1 MIDFTVSAPASSAN
15 LGAGFDAVAL
25 ALELRMTARV
35 RERAPGAS
43 SEWTYAGAHAPTH
56 DGLRG
61 CIERGIVRIAPAAPS
76 LALALDNAIPLGAG
90 LGSSAA
96 AHALGVAIGAR
107 LVDRPPDDDLLA
119 RVVAELE
126 GHPDNA
132 LAAWYGGAVIAA
144 FGDDGLTVARFAP
157 PAVTAVVVVPEIALP
172 TAQARELLPP
182 SYSRAD
188 AVHNVQRAA
197 LLGAALAAGRADLL
211 RAAVRDKLHQPYR
224 AGAIPGLAEILD
236 LDDPALVAVAL
247 SGAGPSVLALV
258 HDEPQRIGRVIAE
271 IFARHGVRSTIL
283 TPPLAATGLAV
294 TFAARDHL
302 GRSDQARGGPSA
314 RENVGR
320 Q

>member
-1 MIDFTVSAPASSAN
+1 MI
-15 LGAGFDAVAL
+15 
-25 ALELRMTARV
+25 ARV

-43 SEWTYAGAHAPTH
+43 SDWTYSGTHAPTH

-61 CIERGIVRIAPAAPS
+61 CVERGIVRIAPAAPS
-76 LALALDNAIPLGAG
+76 LAVALDNAIPLGAG

-119 RVVAELE
+119 RAVAELE

-157 PAVTAVVVVPEIALP
+157 PAVAAVVVVPEITLS
-172 TAQARELLPP
+172 TAQARELMPDTFT
-182 SYSRAD
+182 RAD

-197 LLGAALAAGRADLL
+197 LLGAALAAGRVDLL

-224 AGAIPGLAEILD
+224 AEAIPGLAEILE
-236 LDDPALVAVAL
+236 LDDPSLVAVAL

-258 HDEPQRIGRVIAE
+258 DAAPQRIGDLIAA
-271 IFARHGVRSTIL
+271 IFTRHGVRSTVL
-283 TPPLAATGLAV
+283 TPPLASSGLAV
-294 TFAARDHL
+294 LRTHTRVRR
-302 GRSDQARGGPSA
+302 GPSDQARGGPSG